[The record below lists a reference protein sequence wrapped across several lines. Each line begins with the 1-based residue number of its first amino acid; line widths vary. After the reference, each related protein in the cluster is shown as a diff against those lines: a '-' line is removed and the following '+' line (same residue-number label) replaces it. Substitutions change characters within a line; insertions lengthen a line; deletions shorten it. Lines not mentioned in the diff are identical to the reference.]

1 MDYLELTEAN
11 IVDSQ
16 RKQYKELQAM
26 KRRELE
32 KTIYLNA
39 SWNDKIKIRIRRF
52 FERRRSYKKPNN
64 QSNQ

>member
-1 MDYLELTEAN
+1 MNYLELTEAN

-32 KTIYLNA
+32 KTIYRN
-39 SWNDKIKIRIRRF
+39 SNFIDKCKIRLRRF
-52 FERRRSYKKPNN
+52 FERRLNKKPNY
-64 QSNQ
+64 QSN